1 MLRPLAIV
9 RSLGWVLVVL
19 AATMF
24 VPVLWG
30 LAWRTGGWTPLVQ
43 GAAVTA
49 LAGGVLAAIGHRAP
63 RDLGQ
68 REALML
74 VVLVWFTAS
83 AFGGL
88 PFLFTPHYASFT
100 DTFFETASGFT
111 TTGASIL
118 ANVEVLPE
126 PIQFWRCFTHWI
138 GGMGIVLL
146 VIAILPVVG
155 HGGMQLYRA
164 EFSGARSDRL
174 KPRIA
179 ETALALWKIYVAL
192 SIAEFVLLR
201 VAGLSPFDAICHT
214 FATLGTG
221 GFSTKAASVGG
232 FRNPAAEWII
242 AIFMFLSGMSFIQ
255 HYRLF
260 RERQW
265 RSVLGDYEIRAFAL
279 LVVLAT
285 AAIAV
290 SLVWQSGFGVERA
303 VRGAAFQV
311 SSIITTTGFASENYE
326 QWTPLTHVLL
336 LLLMYIGGCTGST
349 AGGIKV
355 SRAVLI
361 ARVVSR
367 EMKRIVE
374 RRGVFAIRLGGE
386 AVPEGVVQSVLN
398 LVYLALVV
406 NAIGMVLLAA
416 TGVDVLT
423 SITAVVACMFNIG
436 PGLGLVGPAEHY
448 GHLPALAKWVLS
460 VAMIAGRLEFYT
472 LIVVL
477 TPTFW
482 RR

>member
-1 MLRPLAIV
+1 MLRPLAIL
-9 RSLGWVLVVL
+9 RALGWFLLVL
-19 AATMF
+19 AATML

-30 LAWRTGGWTPLVQ
+30 LARGTGGWLPLVQ
-43 GAAVTA
+43 GAALTAFVGAGLA
-49 LAGGVLAAIGHRAP
+49 LAGRYAA
-63 RDLGQ
+63 RDLQQ
-68 REALML
+68 REALLL
-74 VVLVWFTAS
+74 VVLVWFAAS

-88 PFLFTPHYASFT
+88 PFLFTPHFTGFT

-118 ANVEVLPE
+118 PNVEVLDE
-126 PIQFWRCFTHWI
+126 PIQFWRHFTHWI

-155 HGGMQLYRA
+155 HGGMLLYRA

-179 ETALALWKIYVAL
+179 ETAMALWKIYVAL

-221 GFSTKAASVGG
+221 GFSTRAASVGG

-242 AIFMFLSGMSFIQ
+242 AVFMFLSGMSFIQ

-279 LVVLAT
+279 LVALAT
-285 AAIAV
+285 TAIAV

-311 SSIITTTGFASENYE
+311 SSIITTTGFASEDYE

-355 SRAVLI
+355 SRAVLLG
-361 ARVVSR
+361 RVVSR

-386 AVPEGVVQSVLN
+386 AIPEGTVQSVLN
-398 LVYLALVV
+398 LVYLALLV
-406 NAIGMVLLAA
+406 NAVGMVLLAA

>member
-1 MLRPLAIV
+1 MFRPLAIL
-9 RSLGWVLVVL
+9 RALGWVLVVL

-24 VPVLWG
+24 VPVIWG
-30 LAWRTGGWTPLVQ
+30 LAWRTGGWMPLVQ

-49 LAGGVLAAIGHRAP
+49 LAGGVFVVIGHRAP

-74 VVLVWFTAS
+74 VVLVWFAAS

-111 TTGASIL
+111 TTGATIL
-118 ANVEVLPE
+118 ADVEVLPE

-146 VIAILPVVG
+146 VVAILPVVG
-155 HGGMQLYRA
+155 HGGMLLYRA

-192 SIAEFVLLR
+192 SIAEFVALR
-201 VAGLSPFDAICHT
+201 LAGMSPFDAICHT

-221 GFSTKAASVGG
+221 GFSTKTASVGA
-232 FRNPAAEWII
+232 FQNPAVEWII
-242 AIFMFLSGMSFIQ
+242 AIFMFLAGMSFIQ

-265 RSVLGDYEIRAFAL
+265 RSVARDYEIRAYAL
-279 LVVLAT
+279 LVAAST
-285 AAIAV
+285 AAIAA
-290 SLVWQSGFGVERA
+290 SLIWQNGFGIERA
-303 VRGAAFQV
+303 IRGAAFQV
-311 SSIITTTGFASENYE
+311 ASIATTTGFASENYE
-326 QWTPLTHVLL
+326 LWSPLSHVVL

-355 SRAVLI
+355 SRAVLLSG
-361 ARVVSR
+361 VVSR
-367 EMKRIVE
+367 ELKRIVE
-374 RRGVFAIRLGGE
+374 RRGVFAVRLGGQ
-386 AVPEGVVQSVLN
+386 AIPEPVVQSVLN
-398 LVYLALVV
+398 LVYLALLV

-416 TGVDVLT
+416 SGVDVLT

-448 GHLPALAKWVLS
+448 GHLPSLSKWVLS
-460 VAMIAGRLEFYT
+460 LTMIAGRLEFYT

>member
-1 MLRPLAIV
+1 MFRPLAIL
-9 RSLGWVLVVL
+9 RALGWFLVVL

-24 VPVLWG
+24 VPVIWG
-30 LAWRTGGWTPLVQ
+30 LAWRTDGWMPLVQ

-49 LAGGVLAAIGHRAP
+49 AAGVGLAAAGHRES
-63 RDLGQ
+63 RELGQ

-74 VVLVWFTAS
+74 VVLVWVAAS

-88 PFLFTPHYASFT
+88 PFLFTPHYAGFT
-100 DTFFETASGFT
+100 DSFFEAASGFT
-111 TTGASIL
+111 TTGATIL
-118 ANVEVLPE
+118 ADVEVLPE

-155 HGGMQLYRA
+155 HGGMLLYRA

-192 SIAEFVLLR
+192 SIAEFVALR
-201 VAGLSPFDAICHT
+201 MAGLSPFDAICHT

-221 GFSTKAASVGG
+221 GFSTKTASVGA
-232 FRNPAAEWII
+232 FQSPAVEWII
-242 AIFMFLSGMSFIQ
+242 AIFMFLAGMSFIQ

-260 RERQW
+260 RERRW
-265 RSVLGDYEIRAFAL
+265 RSVIQDYEIRAYVL
-279 LVVLAT
+279 LVGLST
-285 AAIAV
+285 AAIAA
-290 SLVWQSGFGVERA
+290 SLVWQNGFDVERA
-303 VRGAAFQV
+303 IRGAAFQV
-311 SSIITTTGFASENYE
+311 ASIATTTGFASENYE
-326 QWTPLTHVLL
+326 LWAPLSHVVL
-336 LLLMYIGGCTGST
+336 LLLMYVGGCTGST

-355 SRAVLI
+355 SRAVML
-361 ARVVSR
+361 ANVVSR
-367 EMKRIVE
+367 ELKRIVE
-374 RRGVFAIRLGGE
+374 RRGVFAIRLGGQ
-386 AVPEGVVQSVLN
+386 AIPEPVVQSVLN
-398 LVYLALVV
+398 LVYLALIV
-406 NAIGMVLLAA
+406 NAIGMLLLAA

-448 GHLPALAKWVLS
+448 GHLPSLAKWVLS
-460 VAMIAGRLEFYT
+460 AAMIAGRLEFYT
-472 LIVVL
+472 LVVVL
-477 TPTFW
+477 TPAFW

>member
-1 MLRPLAIV
+1 MLRLPAILGA
-9 RSLGWVLVVL
+9 LGWFLVVL
-19 AATMF
+19 AATML

-30 LAWRTGGWTPLVQ
+30 LTRGTGGWMPLVQ

-49 LAGGVLAAIGHRAP
+49 IAGGALAAAGRRAA
-63 RDLGQ
+63 RDLNQ
-68 REALML
+68 REALLL
-74 VVLVWFTAS
+74 VTLVWFAAS

-88 PFLFTPHYASFT
+88 PFLLTPHFAGFT

-118 ANVEVLPE
+118 ADVEVLPE

-146 VIAILPVVG
+146 VVAILPVVG
-155 HGGMQLYRA
+155 HGGMLLYRA

-179 ETALALWKIYVAL
+179 ETALALWKIYVAM
-192 SIAEFVLLR
+192 SIAEYVLLR
-201 VAGLSPFDAICHT
+201 LVGLDPLDAICHT

-242 AIFMFLSGMSFIQ
+242 AIFMFLAGMSFIQ

-265 RSVLGDYEIRAFAL
+265 RSVLADYEIRAYAL
-279 LVVLAT
+279 VASLAVGT
-285 AAIAV
+285 IAA
-290 SLVWQSGFGVERA
+290 SLVWQSGFSVERA
-303 VRGAAFQV
+303 VRGAVFQA
-311 SSIITTTGFASENYE
+311 SSIITTTGFASEDYE
-326 QWTPLTHVLL
+326 QWAPLTHVIL

-355 SRAVLI
+355 SRAVML

-367 EMKRIVE
+367 ELKRIVE
-374 RRGVFAIRLGGE
+374 RRGVFAIRLGGQ
-386 AVPEGVVQSVLN
+386 AIPEPVVQSVLN
-398 LVYLALVV
+398 LVYLALLV
-406 NAIGMVLLAA
+406 NGVGMVLLAA

-423 SITAVVACMFNIG
+423 SFTAVVACMFNIG

-472 LIVVL
+472 LVVIL

>member
-1 MLRPLAIV
+1 MIRPIAVLRA
-9 RSLGWVLVVL
+9 LGWFLVVL
-19 AATMF
+19 AATML

-30 LAWRTGGWTPLVQ
+30 LARGTGGWVPLVQ
-43 GAAVTA
+43 AAALTAAAGGA
-49 LAGGVLAAIGHRAP
+49 LAAACRHATRE
-63 RDLGQ
+63 LSQ
-68 REALML
+68 REALLL
-74 VVLVWFTAS
+74 VVAVWFAAA

-88 PFLFTPHYASFT
+88 PFLLTPHFAGFT
-100 DTFFETASGFT
+100 DTFFEAASGFT

-126 PIQFWRCFTHWI
+126 PLQFWRHFTHWI

-179 ETALALWKIYVAL
+179 ETAMALWKIYVVL

-201 VAGLSPFDAICHT
+201 LVGLDPFDAICHT

-232 FRNPAAEWII
+232 FGNPAAEWII
-242 AIFMFLSGMSFIQ
+242 TLFMFLAGMSFIQ

-260 RERQW
+260 RERRW
-265 RSVLGDYEIRAFAL
+265 RSVLGDYEIRAYTL
-279 LVVLAT
+279 LVILAT
-285 AAIAV
+285 AGIAA
-290 SLVWQSGFGVERA
+290 SLVWQTGFGVERA

-311 SSIITTTGFASENYE
+311 VSIATTTGFASENYE
-326 QWTPLTHVLL
+326 LWSPLSHVVL

-349 AGGIKV
+349 AGGIKI
-355 SRAVLI
+355 SRAVLL

-367 EMKRIVE
+367 ELKRMVE
-374 RRGVFAIRLGGE
+374 RRAVFAIRLGGE
-386 AVPEGVVQSVLN
+386 AIPEHVVQSVLN
-398 LVYLALVV
+398 LVYLALLV
-406 NAIGMVLLAA
+406 NAVGMVLLAA
-416 TGVDVLT
+416 AGVDVLT

-460 VAMIAGRLEFYT
+460 TAMIAGRLEFYT

-477 TPTFW
+477 SPTFW

>member
-1 MLRPLAIV
+1 MLRLLAV
-9 RSLGWVLVVL
+9 LHALGWFLVVL
-19 AATMF
+19 AATML

-30 LAWRTGGWTPLVQ
+30 LARGTGGWLPLVQ
-43 GAAVTA
+43 GAGVTAFVGAGLA
-49 LAGGVLAAIGHRAP
+49 LAGRYAA
-63 RDLGQ
+63 RDLHQ
-68 REALML
+68 REALLL
-74 VVLVWFTAS
+74 VVLVWFAAS

-88 PFLFTPHYASFT
+88 PFLFTTHFAGFT
-100 DTFFETASGFT
+100 DAFFETASGFT

-118 ANVEVLPE
+118 PDVEVLPE
-126 PIQFWRCFTHWI
+126 PIQFWRHFTHWI

-146 VIAILPVVG
+146 VVAILPVVG
-155 HGGMQLYRA
+155 HGGMLLYRA

-179 ETALALWKIYVAL
+179 ETATALWKIYVAM
-192 SIAEFVLLR
+192 SVAEFVLLR
-201 VAGLSPFDAICHT
+201 LAGMNPFDAICHT

-221 GFSTKAASVGG
+221 GFSTSATSVGG
-232 FRNPAAEWII
+232 FHNPAVEWII
-242 AIFMFLSGMSFIQ
+242 TVFMFLAGMSFIQ

-265 RSVLGDYEIRAFAL
+265 RGVLGDYEIRAYTL

-285 AAIAV
+285 TALAA
-290 SLVWQSGFGVERA
+290 SLIWQNGFDPERA
-303 VRGAAFQV
+303 LRGAAFQV
-311 SSIITTTGFASENYE
+311 VSIATTTGFSSENYE
-326 QWTPLTHVLL
+326 LWSPLSHVAL

-349 AGGIKV
+349 AGGIKI
-355 SRAVLI
+355 SRAVLV

-367 EMKRIVE
+367 ELKRMVE
-374 RRGVFAIRLGGE
+374 RRGVFAIRLGGT
-386 AVPEGVVQSVLN
+386 AIPESVVQSVLN

-406 NAIGMVLLAA
+406 NAIGMLLLAA
-416 TGVDVLT
+416 IGVDVLT

-460 VAMIAGRLEFYT
+460 IAMIAGRLEFYT

>member
-1 MLRPLAIV
+1 M
-9 RSLGWVLVVL
+9 
-19 AATMF
+19 
-24 VPVLWG
+24 
-30 LAWRTGGWTPLVQ
+30 
-43 GAAVTA
+43 
-49 LAGGVLAAIGHRAP
+49 AGGVLAAVGRRAP

-74 VVLVWFTAS
+74 VVLVWFAAA

-100 DTFFETASGFT
+100 DTFFESASGFT
-111 TTGASIL
+111 TTGATIL
-118 ANVEVLPE
+118 ADVEVLPE
-126 PIQFWRCFTHWI
+126 PVQFWRCFTHWI

-155 HGGMQLYRA
+155 HGGMLLYRA

-192 SIAEFVLLR
+192 SIAEFVALR
-201 VAGLSPFDAICHT
+201 LAGMRPFDAICHT

-221 GFSTKAASVGG
+221 GFSTKTASVGA
-232 FRNPAAEWII
+232 FQSPAVEWII
-242 AIFMFLSGMSFIQ
+242 AIFMFLAGMSFVL

-265 RSVLGDYEIRAFAL
+265 RSVTRDYEIRAYTA
-279 LVVLAT
+279 LVVVST
-285 AAIAV
+285 AAIAA
-290 SLVWQSGFGVERA
+290 SLVWQTGFGAERA
-303 VRGAAFQV
+303 IRGAAFQV
-311 SSIITTTGFASENYE
+311 ASIATTTGFTSENYE
-326 QWTPLTHVLL
+326 LWSPLSHVVL

-355 SRAVLI
+355 SRAVLL
-361 ARVVSR
+361 ARVVAR
-367 EMKRIVE
+367 ELKRMVE
-374 RRGVFAIRLGGE
+374 RRGVFTIRLGGQ
-386 AVPEGVVQSVLN
+386 AIPEPVVQSVLN
-398 LVYLALVV
+398 LVYLALLV
-406 NAIGMVLLAA
+406 NAAGMVLLAA
-416 TGVDVLT
+416 AGVDVLT

-448 GHLPALAKWVLS
+448 GHLPALAKWVLA

-472 LIVVL
+472 LVVIL

>member
-1 MLRPLAIV
+1 MLRLSAIL
-9 RSLGWVLVVL
+9 RALGWFLVVL
-19 AATMF
+19 AATML

-30 LAWRTGGWTPLVQ
+30 LARGTGGWMPLVQ
-43 GAAVTA
+43 GAALTA
-49 LAGGVLAAIGHRAP
+49 LAGGALAAPSRRAA
-63 RDLGQ
+63 RELNQ
-68 REALML
+68 REALLL
-74 VVLVWFTAS
+74 VTLVWFAAS

-88 PFLFTPHYASFT
+88 PFLFTPHFAGFT

-118 ANVEVLPE
+118 PNVEVLPE

-179 ETALALWKIYVAL
+179 ETALALWKIYVAM
-192 SIAEFVLLR
+192 SIAEYVLLR
-201 VAGLSPFDAICHT
+201 LVGLGPLDAICHT

-221 GFSTKAASVGG
+221 GFSTKAASVGA
-232 FRNPAAEWII
+232 FRSPAAEWII
-242 AIFMFLSGMSFIQ
+242 AVFMFLAGMSFIQ

-265 RSVLGDYEIRAFAL
+265 RSVQGDYEIRAYAL
-279 LVVLAT
+279 LALLAS

-290 SLVWQSGFGVERA
+290 SLVWQSGFGIERA
-303 VRGAAFQV
+303 VRGAVFQV
-311 SSIITTTGFASENYE
+311 SSIVTTTGFASEDYE

-355 SRAVLI
+355 SRAVML

-367 EMKRIVE
+367 ELKRIVE
-374 RRGVFAIRLGGE
+374 RRGVFAIRLGGQAIAE
-386 AVPEGVVQSVLN
+386 PVVQSVLN
-398 LVYLALVV
+398 LVYLALLV
-406 NAIGMVLLAA
+406 NAVGMVLLAA

-423 SITAVVACMFNIG
+423 SFTAVVACMFNIG

-472 LIVVL
+472 LVVIL

>member
-1 MLRPLAIV
+1 MLRPLAIL
-9 RSLGWVLVVL
+9 RALGWFLLVL
-19 AATMF
+19 AATML

-30 LAWRTGGWTPLVQ
+30 LARGTGGWLPLVQ
-43 GAAVTA
+43 GAALTAFVGAGLA
-49 LAGGVLAAIGHRAP
+49 LAGRYAA
-63 RDLGQ
+63 RDLQQ
-68 REALML
+68 REALLL
-74 VVLVWFTAS
+74 VVLVWFAAS

-88 PFLFTPHYASFT
+88 PFLFTPHFGGFT

-111 TTGASIL
+111 TTGASVL
-118 ANVEVLPE
+118 PNVEVLAE
-126 PIQFWRCFTHWI
+126 PIQFWRHFTHWI

-155 HGGMQLYRA
+155 HGGMLLYRA

-179 ETALALWKIYVAL
+179 ETAMALWKIYVAF

-201 VAGLSPFDAICHT
+201 VTGLGPFDAICHT

-232 FRNPAAEWII
+232 FHNPAAEWVV
-242 AIFMFLSGMSFIQ
+242 ALFMFLSGMSFIQ

-260 RERQW
+260 RERRW
-265 RSVLGDYEIRAFAL
+265 RSVLRDYEVRAFTL
-279 LVVLAT
+279 IVVLST

-290 SLVWQSGFGVERA
+290 SLVWQSGFDVERA
-303 VRGAAFQV
+303 VRAAAFQV
-311 SSIITTTGFASENYE
+311 SSIMTTTGFASEDYE
-326 QWTPLTHVLL
+326 RWAPFAHVLL
-336 LLLMYIGGCTGST
+336 LSLMYVGGCTGST

-367 EMKRIVE
+367 EMKRMVE
-374 RRGVFAIRLGGE
+374 RRAVFAVRLGGE
-386 AVPEGVVQSVLN
+386 AIPEGVVQSVLN

-406 NAIGMVLLAA
+406 NAVGMVLLAA

-472 LIVVL
+472 LVVVL

>member
-1 MLRPLAIV
+1 MLRPLAIL
-9 RSLGWVLVVL
+9 RALGWFLLVL
-19 AATMF
+19 AGTMM

-30 LAWRTGGWTPLVQ
+30 LARGTGGWLPLVQ
-43 GAAVTA
+43 GAGATA
-49 LAGGVLAAIGHRAP
+49 FVGAGLALVGRDAG
-63 RDLGQ
+63 RDLQQ
-68 REALML
+68 REALLL
-74 VVLVWFTAS
+74 VVLVWFAAS

-88 PFLFTPHYASFT
+88 PFLFTPHFTGFT

-118 ANVEVLPE
+118 PNVEVLDE

-155 HGGMQLYRA
+155 HGGMLLYRA

-179 ETALALWKIYVAL
+179 ETAMALWKIYVAL

-201 VAGLSPFDAICHT
+201 VTGLGPFDAICHT

-232 FRNPAAEWII
+232 FHNPAAEWVI
-242 AIFMFLSGMSFIQ
+242 AVFMFLSGMSFIQ

-311 SSIITTTGFASENYE
+311 SSIITTTGFASEDYE

-355 SRAVLI
+355 SRAVLLG
-361 ARVVSR
+361 RLVSR
-367 EMKRIVE
+367 EMKRMVE

-386 AVPEGVVQSVLN
+386 AIPEGTVQGVLN
-398 LVYLALVV
+398 LVYLALLV
-406 NAIGMVLLAA
+406 NAVGMVLLAA

-448 GHLPALAKWVLS
+448 GHLPALAKWILS
-460 VAMIAGRLEFYT
+460 VVMIAGRLEFYT